1 MIGCMGSV
9 KTYSRQVSQSILIY
23 CFQLT
28 HFKGEKKSMEHITV
42 FFFFL
47 LVHVLTAYATDQINF

>member
-1 MIGCMGSV
+1 MGSV

>member
-1 MIGCMGSV
+1 MGSV
-9 KTYSRQVSQSILIY
+9 KTYSGQVSQSIPLY

-28 HFKGEKKSMEHITV
+28 HFRGKKIYGTYYWI
-42 FFFFL
+42 FIL